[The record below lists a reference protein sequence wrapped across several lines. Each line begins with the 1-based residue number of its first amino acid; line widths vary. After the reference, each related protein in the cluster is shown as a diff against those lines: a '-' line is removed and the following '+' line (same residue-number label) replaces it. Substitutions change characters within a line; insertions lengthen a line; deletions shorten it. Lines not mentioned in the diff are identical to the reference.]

1 MKLIS
6 YYLLAIVFILSSI
19 DVIWAQPRQY
29 VNGSVGLD
37 YTSIMHGI
45 DHTKIPGGV
54 GYNIGASY
62 EMRFEKLLLNTG
74 VEFSHLNSVTRLY
87 NYVEEFDF
95 LYPQIENHYLT
106 YYYNFSQY
114 REKHSVGYLNIP
126 LYAGYKTDKFYAM
139 AGVKLGINLFGNYK
153 TKAILETTATDPMFI
168 DTLSGMPNHYLD
180 KKEFVKSAKFNAGL
194 NIVPGIEI
202 GAILDEWIYG
212 RFRHIRNY
220 KRPPFSYRAGVFV
233 DYGLSDINTTGRD
246 LKILTDP
253 GNHPLDVDVNGLMAS
268 EISTNKR
275 FGTFMAGLKF
285 TLSYDITKAP
295 KKKIVQPLVPQ
306 VLPLF
311 NVKVTDEDTGQ
322 PVIAL
327 VSVSQNPGNRLM
339 FKRQTDKNGF
349 LRQQLRAGKF
359 RLNVVATGYMDY
371 LKEVDYNKTDTF
383 VVSLQTLPVEL
394 IVRVIDSNTKK
405 PINAKVEIS
414 KDQSKLQ
421 EYIADT
427 LNGTVKEKLKKGN
440 YTVGAVRDGYLY
452 AQKEISIL
460 NATEILLELHAI
472 QKEKRVV
479 IENLFFELNSAV
491 LMSQSSQT
499 IDKLYS
505 FMKENSNVRIRIV
518 GHTDNTGSI
527 NFNNNL
533 SLNRANSVRDAL
545 IEKGIGSERIIVEG
559 KGSAEPVD
567 TNDTEEGRSRNRRV
581 EFEIL

>member
-1 MKLIS
+1 MRLIN
-6 YYLLAIVFILSSI
+6 YFFAIIFILSSI
-19 DVIWAQPRQY
+19 NITWAQPRQY
-29 VNGSVGLD
+29 VNGSVGLG

-54 GYNIGASY
+54 GYSIGTAY
-62 EMRFEKLLLNTG
+62 ELRFEKLLLNTG
-74 VEFSHLNSVTRLY
+74 LEFSHLNSVTSLY
-87 NYVEEFDF
+87 DYVEEFDF

-106 YYYNFSQY
+106 YYYKFSQY
-114 REKHSVGYLNIP
+114 REKYSIGYLNIP
-126 LYAGYKTDKFYAM
+126 FYAGYKTDKFYAM

-153 TKAILETTATDPMFI
+153 TKATLVTTATDPMFI
-168 DTLSGMPNHYLD
+168 DTLSEMPNHYLNT
-180 KKEFVKSAKFNAGL
+180 KEFVKNSKFNAGL

-212 RFRHIRNY
+212 RFRHIRHY
-220 KRPPFSYRAGVFV
+220 KRPPYSYRAGLFV
-233 DYGLSDINTTGRD
+233 DYGLSDINTTRRD
-246 LKILTDP
+246 LKILTEP
-253 GNHPLDVDVNGLMAS
+253 GSDPLDVDVNGLMAS
-268 EISTNKR
+268 NVSKGKR

-285 TLSYDITKAP
+285 TLSYDITKSS
-295 KKKIVQPLVPQ
+295 KKKVVQPIVPQ
-306 VLPLF
+306 TLPLF
-311 NVKVTDEDTGQ
+311 NVKVSDEDTGQ
-322 PVIAL
+322 PVVAL

-394 IVRVIDSNTKK
+394 IVKVIDSNTRK

-460 NATEILLELHAI
+460 NATEILLELQAI

-505 FMKENSNVRIRIV
+505 FMKENSHVRIRIV